1 MAAATPTTS
10 VVISLGNR
18 VGILAS
24 FTTAIG
30 ATDTWDTGLKSVEAV
45 FITDA
50 ASGNTL
56 GATYSGG
63 TVTFANSGSLTT
75 LAKVLAI
82 GT

>member
-1 MAAATPTTS
+1 MAAATPTTTTIGS
-10 VVISLGNR
+10 FGNKIA
-18 VGILAS
+18 ILAS

-30 ATDTWDTGLKSVEAV
+30 ATDTWATGLTTVEAV

-63 TVTFANSGSLTT
+63 TVTFANSGTLTT
-75 LAKVLAI
+75 VAKVLAI

>member
-1 MAAATPTTS
+1 MAAVTPTST
-10 VVISLGNR
+10 VTIAMGNR
-18 VGILAS
+18 IGVLAS
-24 FTTAIG
+24 FVSVVG
-30 ATDTWDTGLKSVEAV
+30 STDTWDTGLTTVEAV
-45 FITDA
+45 FITNA
-50 ASGNTL
+50 ASGATL